1 MLDKLD
7 EKNYNKTV
15 DVNLNNLPKVAEN
28 KSTTLAH
35 DVIQEQYK
43 QHKSEL
49 KSNED
54 FVNLTKEVVARS
66 AKAELQK
73 EILDILSEEQRNE
86 LAGYLLEC
94 EKQKLEYRKKKER
107 KVIIED
113 VKSKIAEQKIESLK
127 RRYGYLYK
135 KDANGEPIEF
145 VASKAVNKYKE
156 YCNWWLGTSDGF
168 KKIVKGVLRFLLWGA
183 VVFLV
188 ATVGY
193 ELIMWLVDGVKELPD
208 V

>member
-1 MLDKLD
+1 MLDKME
-7 EKNYNKTV
+7 EKNYNKNV
-15 DVNLNNLPKVAEN
+15 DINLPQVAE
-28 KSTTLAH
+28 KPSTALAH
-35 DVIQEQYK
+35 DVIQKQYE
-43 QHKSEL
+43 QHKQEL
-49 KSNED
+49 TNNED
-54 FVNLTKEVVARS
+54 FLTLTKEVVARS

-73 EILDILSEEQRNE
+73 EILDILTEEQRNE
-86 LAGYLLEC
+86 LSGYLLEC

-113 VKSKIAEQKIESLK
+113 VKSKIVEQKINSLK

-168 KKIVKGVLRFLLWGA
+168 KKIVKGVLRFLMWGA

-188 ATVGY
+188 VTVGY
-193 ELIMWLVDGVKELPD
+193 ELIMWLVGNVKELPN